1 MQSMMAPFGKLK
13 SRKAMQNLNYDPR
26 KASLRRNA
34 IIWFVF
40 CVLLGGGF
48 WYSLTTTLDDMTK
61 RDCKAGV
68 QRACDSLQMQN

>member
-1 MQSMMAPFGKLK
+1 MMAPSGKLK
-13 SRKAMQNLNYDPR
+13 LRRAMQNLDYDPR
-26 KASLRRNA
+26 KASFKRNA

-61 RDCKAGV
+61 RDCKAGI